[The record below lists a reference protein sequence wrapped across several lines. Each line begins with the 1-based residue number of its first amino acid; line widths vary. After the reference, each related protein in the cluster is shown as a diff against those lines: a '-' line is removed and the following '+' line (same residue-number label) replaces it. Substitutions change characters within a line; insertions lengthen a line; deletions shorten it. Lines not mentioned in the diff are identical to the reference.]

1 MSMSR
6 WDPWGDMLSLRDA
19 MDQLL
24 RESFVRPATM
34 LSQRSG
40 MGGMPLDVRETDD
53 DYVVRA
59 TMPGVKPDDVHIQIK
74 GDTLT
79 ISGDMREEHGEHQG
93 QESREQS
100 AQGPASMEQQSSQS
114 SQSSQSGQQGGNWL
128 MRERRYGHF
137 ERTIT
142 LPTPVNAEKAEAS
155 SEHGVL
161 TIRLPK
167 AEESR
172 ARSIPVRSGASSR
185 HAIEAQSTT
194 KSDSTS
200 GHQTPQ

>member
-79 ISGDMREEHGEHQG
+79 ISGDMREEHGENQG

-100 AQGPASMEQQSSQS
+100 ALGPASMEQQS

-172 ARSIPVRSGASSR
+172 ARSIPVRSGTSGQQ
-185 HAIEAQSTT
+185 AIDAQSIT
-194 KSDSTS
+194 KSDSKS
-200 GHQTPQ
+200 GHQTSQ